1 MDERADVARSN
12 PARTA
17 WWAGADPTTEL
28 QHLWGEVSRLLERS
42 SQPAG
47 PLQHWMPVV
56 EEADSG
62 VAYVVRAELPGVRRE
77 RVKVEVDGREL
88 HISGSVDETTDGNA
102 LRRRSGTFSYGV
114 RVPGDVDVD
123 RIQADMADGVLTLRL
138 PKTAAVTRR
147 AIEISAA
154 GNDNADGSSK

>member
-1 MDERADVARSN
+1 
-12 PARTA
+12 
-17 WWAGADPTTEL
+17 
-28 QHLWGEVSRLLERS
+28 
-42 SQPAG
+42 
-47 PLQHWMPVV
+47 MPVV

-77 RVKVEVDGREL
+77 RVNVEVDGREL
-88 HISGSVDETTDGNA
+88 HISGSVEESADGNA

-114 RVPGDVDVD
+114 RVPGDVDID

-147 AIEISAA
+147 TIEIRAE
-154 GNDNADGSSK
+154 GNAE

>member
-1 MDERADVARSN
+1 MDERADVTRSH

-17 WWAGADPTTEL
+17 WWAGADPASEL

-47 PLQHWMPVV
+47 PSQHWMPVV

-77 RVKVEVDGREL
+77 RVNVEVDGREL
-88 HISGSVDETTDGNA
+88 HISGSVEETTDGNA

-114 RVPGDVDVD
+114 RVPGDVDID

-147 AIEISAA
+147 TIEIRAED
-154 GNDNADGSSK
+154 NDA